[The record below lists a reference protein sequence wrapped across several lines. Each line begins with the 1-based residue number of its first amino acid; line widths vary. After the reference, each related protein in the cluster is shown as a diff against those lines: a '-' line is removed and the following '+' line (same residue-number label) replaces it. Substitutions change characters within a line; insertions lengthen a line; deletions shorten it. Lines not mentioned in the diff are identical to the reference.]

1 MGNRG
6 PTHQVSSLTRKTAY
20 PQLCTLTS
28 SGKAFVARFSPTY
41 TGKGH
46 NIDTMD
52 GNRDD
57 ASGISRSKRSL
68 ASVNTPAGSGNDE
81 LDKTAQPDAAS
92 TKVGP
97 EDAAKQE
104 RENADPENIKA
115 ISTVDEAQGDYDV
128 RKENHFGEAAII
140 DNAKDLVTHVL
151 HVDDEPSDSPWTFRA
166 LFIGNVYRLC
176 AQGEWTHC

>member
-1 MGNRG
+1 
-6 PTHQVSSLTRKTAY
+6 
-20 PQLCTLTS
+20 
-28 SGKAFVARFSPTY
+28 
-41 TGKGH
+41 
-46 NIDTMD
+46 MD

-57 ASGISRSKRSL
+57 ASGISRSKS
-68 ASVNTPAGSGNDE
+68 TI
-81 LDKTAQPDAAS
+81 
-92 TKVGP
+92 TKVGR

-115 ISTVDEAQGDYDV
+115 ISTVDEAEGDYDV